1 MADKD
6 APLTLEALLEGPF
19 DTTQAIRLLAQKLV
33 LMEQGGTTPKSAPKA
48 QTSKGKTAKAAD
60 PEGE

>member
-33 LMEQGGTTPKSAPKA
+33 LMEQGGMPKAAPKA